1 MIKNRSYET
10 MGVFMKETAVLT
22 TGFETLTLK
31 GRGNEKHIQ

>member
-22 TGFETLTLK
+22 TGFETLTLE
-31 GRGNEKHIQ
+31 GRRNEKHIQ